1 MNVTCMQGVL
11 RMTPKMNSL
20 MTTKEAMGIN
30 QTAHHELG
38 IVVQDKLQSL
48 STGFQQL
55 PTPCVVH
62 HHGTPCYY
70 QAASCS
76 RQPAAAFWQ
85 FFPFVN
91 VFLGINHH
99 GVYC

>member
-1 MNVTCMQGVL
+1 
-11 RMTPKMNSL
+11 MTPKMNSL

-62 HHGTPCYY
+62 QSWNSLLLSSGVMFKTTC
-70 QAASCS
+70 SCILAILSFCKCVFGHQPS
-76 RQPAAAFWQ
+76 RRILL
-85 FFPFVN
+85 N
-91 VFLGINHH
+91 CRGR
-99 GVYC
+99 